1 MDIRMPLRTEHDL
14 TRLQKRKAINPPRII
29 VLSFASAIV
38 IGTILLKL
46 PLSTASGQVIS
57 IVDALFI
64 ATSATCVTGLTVL
77 DIGSTLTHFG
87 QLIVLG
93 LIQAGG
99 LGIMTLSTAFL
110 VLLGRRLSFAERL
123 VVTDSLAPTPLGGLK
138 PLIGSVILVTFAC
151 ELGGTLI
158 LCFHFQKCLGLSL
171 HRAFYHAL
179 FHSISA
185 FCNAGFSLYPDNLG
199 GFSRDYVTV
208 ITLGSL
214 IVIGG
219 LGFVV
224 IYDLMRHRFWMRNRA
239 TRGKLSLQTKTVLL
253 TSALLILVLGS
264 CVLALEWNVTLKGFT
279 VPEKILNSFFHAVT
293 PRTAGF
299 NTLPV
304 GAMGNPVL
312 FITLFMMFVGAS
324 PGSTGGGIKT
334 CTLAVLIATSLSII
348 RGRGEVRLMKR
359 SLGQKTIAEALCVTF
374 FASCLVIVV
383 CTLLLITESARAI
396 DTPQKGPVIHFFFE
410 TISAF
415 GTVGLSTGVTPS
427 LTTWGKILIIITMFT
442 GRVGPLTLALIIARR
457 RRPVSVRYAEEEMM
471 IG

>member
-1 MDIRMPLRTEHDL
+1 MPLRTEHDL
-14 TRLQKRKAINPPRII
+14 ARLQKRKAINPPRII

-46 PLSTASGQVIS
+46 PLSAASGQVIS
-57 IVDALFI
+57 TVDALFI
-64 ATSATCVTGLTVL
+64 ATSTTCVTGLTVL
-77 DIGSTLTHFG
+77 DIGTTLTHFG

-110 VLLGRRLSFAERL
+110 ILFGKRLSFAERL
-123 VVTDSLAPTPLGGLK
+123 VATDSLAPTPLGSLK
-138 PLIGSVILVTFAC
+138 PFIGSVMLVTFVC
-151 ELGGTLI
+151 ELGGAAI
-158 LCFHFQKCLGLSL
+158 LCLHFHKCLGLSL

-179 FHSISA
+179 FHCISA

-199 GFSRDYVTV
+199 RFSRDYITV

-214 IVIGG
+214 IIIGG

-239 TRGKLSLQTKTVLL
+239 TRGKLSLQAKTVLL
-253 TSALLILVLGS
+253 TSALLILVMGS
-264 CVLALEWNVTLKGFT
+264 CILALEWNVTLKGFT

-374 FASCLVIVV
+374 FAACLVIVV

-427 LTTWGKILIIITMFT
+427 LTTGGKILIIITMFT

-457 RRPVSVRYAEEEMM
+457 RRPAAVHYAEEEMM